1 MSAQRAE
8 ITHYMRELK
17 ESNLVT
23 LDALLALAR
32 PSIPVR
38 EQLYGLVALCHI
50 AEVNLVVKAGPS
62 V

>member
-1 MSAQRAE
+1 
-8 ITHYMRELK
+8 MRELK

-50 AEVNLVVKAGPS
+50 VEVNLVVKAGPS